1 MEISPYIKI
10 AAILKGV
17 AAILINQDYSLSGGI
32 NNEKIYYCNTWSHGI
47 WNRNN
52 IINDSS

>member
-32 NNEKIYYCNTWSHGI
+32 KALCQVWG
-47 WNRNN
+47 
-52 IINDSS
+52 